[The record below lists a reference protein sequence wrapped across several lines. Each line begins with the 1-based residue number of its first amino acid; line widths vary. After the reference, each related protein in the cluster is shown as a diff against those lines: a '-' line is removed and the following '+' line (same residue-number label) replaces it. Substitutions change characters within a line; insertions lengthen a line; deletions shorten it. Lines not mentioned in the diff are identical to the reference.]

1 MNRAIGKY
9 KCPCCGFYTFDEKL
23 NGNYDICPVCFW
35 EDDPIQ
41 LEDNE
46 YEGGANRVSLI
57 QARHNFL
64 LFGACEEEMKKHVRK
79 PKEDELRGIDQQ
91 CAFFSNYRT
100 TNLMERIL
108 WNMICLGIMYSK

>member
-1 MNRAIGKY
+1 MRKCRTIGKY

-64 LFGACEEEMKKHVRK
+64 LFGACEEEMKMHVRK
-79 PKEDELRGIDQQ
+79 PKEDELRGID
-91 CAFFSNYRT
+91 
-100 TNLMERIL
+100 
-108 WNMICLGIMYSK
+108 

>member
-1 MNRAIGKY
+1 MN
-9 KCPCCGFYTFDEKL
+9 
-23 NGNYDICPVCFW
+23 
-35 EDDPIQ
+35 PIQ

-79 PKEDELRGIDQQ
+79 PKEDELRGID
-91 CAFFSNYRT
+91 
-100 TNLMERIL
+100 
-108 WNMICLGIMYSK
+108 